1 MKTKMG
7 KYLCEFAPSNP
18 RATKEG
24 YVYTHVLV
32 AEKNLGRFLKPEEV
46 VHHIDEDKYNNSP
59 NNIIVFKTNADHVA
73 FHGGRDAVQDGDVW
87 WCPDKGSGT
96 VCPLC
101 GGVKD
106 DKSTKC
112 SKCRSLADKEKHKR
126 RVMQIL
132 SQGNVPLSCMG
143 VMDQPKIARDVLKR
157 KIRNESFLSIGK
169 EFGVSDNTIK
179 QWCGRYDLPKLSGV
193 IKLIPDEEWESEE
206 ISEFTVAKINQY
218 YCKKNASDDEIINA
232 YFCNPRIATIAEEF
246 HRDVSAIK
254 RILNEYNI
262 RILNAAES
270 ANIKIVEQY
279 DEHNKMIGS
288 FLTVSDVANWILKNG
303 YNGSN
308 NKAKKIRYLISKV
321 LDTGI
326 KKFGFIWKTNS
337 TITNYKDYLQNYD
350 IDNMKPKNAS

>member
-1 MKTKMG
+1 
-7 KYLCEFAPSNP
+7 
-18 RATKEG
+18 
-24 YVYTHVLV
+24 VYTHVLV

-59 NNIIVFKTNADHVA
+59 NNIIVFKTHADHVA
-73 FHGGRDAVQDGDVW
+73 FHGGREAVQDGDVW

-106 DKSTKC
+106 DKATKC
-112 SKCRSLADKEKHKR
+112 IKCRRIADKEKHES
-126 RVMQIL
+126 RVIKML
-132 SQGNVPLSCMG
+132 SKSSAYSSCED
-143 VMDQPKIARDVLKR
+143 VLEKPKIARDILKR
-157 KIRNESFLSIGK
+157 RIRNESFLSIGR

-179 QWCGRYDLPKLSGV
+179 QWCGKYDLPKLSGV

-206 ISEFTVAKINQY
+206 ISEFTVEKINRY
-218 YCKKNASDDEIINA
+218 YRKKNAPNGEIIDA
-232 YFCNPRIATIAEEF
+232 YFCNPRITTIAEEF
-246 HRDVSAIK
+246 YRDVSAIK
-254 RILNEYNI
+254 CILNEYNI
-262 RILNAAES
+262 RILSAAES
-270 ANIKIVEQY
+270 ANIKIIEQY
-279 DEHNKMIGS
+279 DEHNKMIGT
-288 FLTVSDVANWILKNG
+288 FLTVSDVANWILSNG

-350 IDNMKPKNAS
+350 IDNMKLSNVS